1 LAASGHV
8 AHVTHHHLGQHALP
22 AAPGGAW
29 YVRALG
35 SFSHVSVG
43 WLLGRVWLP
52 MGLLA
57 AVAVAVLV
65 GRVWGRHR
73 LAGAGSWWELHLG
86 EQVSRGA
93 LEAFTRTLAGG
104 LPRRLFG
111 ASPWVALSV
120 SSLEDRARCGLF
132 ISGGL
137 SPAQVRASVEQAL
150 GSVTVAAEGAMVAAA
165 ADGGVWLRVA
175 SLAPVGS
182 RFLPLRV
189 DHGVDPAGQLL
200 ASLRVQEAGEGGVV
214 QLVLQ
219 APPRSASAK
228 ARSQAAR
235 LRSSHG
241 LQPSVSLRALGAV
254 ASLLG
259 EMLDM
264 FTPGS
269 PRRVSRPAP
278 ARSTDP
284 FSLERARAIDA
295 KASTPL
301 LAATLRVG
309 AWARG
314 RRRARGRLGGLLAAL
329 GQYREL
335 GGLHRSWE
343 PFCAAR
349 LARCLPPVK
358 PRLLL
363 GSAEAAVLI
372 AVPEA
377 SAIAPLSFSEAP
389 SRRVAP
395 VGQAPTCGLLLGR
408 SDHAGFDRE
417 VRVQPKALLQHTHV
431 LGPTGR
437 GKSTQ
442 AQLSERLANA
452 AMRLRQPCLL
462 VRGAESD
469 VLTASIAREFIEL
482 AANATRAEVPHAGHM
497 VAGDNNNAFTAAIRA
512 WLDTLAARTSPMRA
526 LTPGAPPKGRERTAY
541 AAACTDQSR

>member
-1 LAASGHV
+1 
-8 AHVTHHHLGQHALP
+8 
-22 AAPGGAW
+22 
-29 YVRALG
+29 
-35 SFSHVSVG
+35 
-43 WLLGRVWLP
+43 
-52 MGLLA
+52 M
-57 AVAVAVLV
+57 
-65 GRVWGRHR
+65 
-73 LAGAGSWWELHLG
+73 
-86 EQVSRGA
+86 
-93 LEAFTRTLAGG
+93 
-104 LPRRLFG
+104 
-111 ASPWVALSV
+111 
-120 SSLEDRARCGLF
+120 
-132 ISGGL
+132 
-137 SPAQVRASVEQAL
+137 
-150 GSVTVAAEGAMVAAA
+150 
-165 ADGGVWLRVA
+165 
-175 SLAPVGS
+175 
-182 RFLPLRV
+182 
-189 DHGVDPAGQLL
+189 
-200 ASLRVQEAGEGGVV
+200 
-214 QLVLQ
+214 
-219 APPRSASAK
+219 
-228 ARSQAAR
+228 
-235 LRSSHG
+235 
-241 LQPSVSLRALGAV
+241 
-254 ASLLG
+254 
-259 EMLDM
+259 
-264 FTPGS
+264 
-269 PRRVSRPAP
+269 SRPAP

-314 RRRARGRLGGLLAAL
+314 RRRARGRLCGLLAAL

-512 WLDTLAARTSPMRA
+512 WLATLAARTSPMRA